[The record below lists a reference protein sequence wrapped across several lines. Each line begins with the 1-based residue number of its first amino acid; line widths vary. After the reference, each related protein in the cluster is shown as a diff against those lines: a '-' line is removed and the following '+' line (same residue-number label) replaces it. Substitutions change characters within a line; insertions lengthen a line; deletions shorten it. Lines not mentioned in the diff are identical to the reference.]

1 MKQMTTISLDV
12 MSGDHGLDTTIPAA
26 INYLN
31 KHEDIFFL
39 LVGDESLIEARIKKY
54 QDVDFTRIKIIHA
67 PETIKMDE
75 SPIQALK
82 NKKESSMRRT
92 VDLVKTGAADGCV
105 SSGNTGALMAIAR
118 YVLKTLPSIDR
129 PAIES
134 SLPSIYSHTH
144 MLDLGANIECS
155 ATHLLQFAIMGSVLS
170 NAVDDVKN
178 PTVGLLN
185 VGKEIIKGNDQVKEA
200 NKLLEASH
208 INYVGYVEGDDIF
221 CGNVDVVICDGFVGN
236 IALKAS
242 EGLARLVSTYIRE
255 EFRRNTLAKI
265 AGISAAK
272 VLQSFKDRVDPRV
285 YNGASLLGL
294 NGVVVKSHGSADAY
308 AFEYAVHLAKIEAVK
323 NVPQMIGERLEL
335 LQNIKTA

>member
-1 MKQMTTISLDV
+1 MKGLTTISLDV

-31 KHEDIFFL
+31 KNNDVFFL
-39 LVGDESLIEARIKKY
+39 LVGDEKKIETHIKKHIE
-54 QDVDFTRIKIIHA
+54 VDFSRIKIIHA
-67 PETIKMDE
+67 PEVINMDD

-82 NKKESSMRRT
+82 TKNESSMRRAI
-92 VDLVKTGAADGCV
+92 DLVKTGAADGCV

-134 SLPSIYSHTH
+134 SLPSVHSHTH
-144 MLDLGANIECS
+144 MLDLGANVECRAS
-155 ATHLLQFAIMGSVLS
+155 HLLQFAIMGSVLS
-170 NAVDDVKN
+170 NAVDEVNN
-178 PTVGLLN
+178 PAVGLLN
-185 VGKEIIKGNDQVKEA
+185 VGKEMIKGNDQVKEA
-200 NKLLEASH
+200 NELLESSH
-208 INYVGYVEGDDIF
+208 LNYVGYIEGDDIF
-221 CGNVDVVICDGFVGN
+221 CGDVDVVICDGFVGN

-242 EGLARLVSTYIRE
+242 EGLARLVSAYIKE
-255 EFRRNTLAKI
+255 EFRRNTLTKI

-272 VLQSFKDRVDPRV
+272 VLQSFKNRVDPRV

-294 NGVVVKSHGSADAY
+294 NGVVVKSHGSADSY
-308 AFEYAVHLAKIEAVK
+308 AFEYAINIAKIESIK

-335 LQNIKTA
+335 LQNVKTA